1 METEARYTL
10 MGLFTLAVLAAGF
23 AFVYWLNTIGGLS
36 QRSIYNI
43 RYENTVSGL
52 TRGSAVLFNGL
63 RVGEVTALAVSPENP
78 RFVTATIA
86 VDETTPIRSDTRVA
100 MDFQGLMG
108 APAVALFGGSGTATA
123 VTGEKGGLPLLVA
136 DPLAGQNMTQ
146 TARDA
151 LRHVDALVTENSEP
165 LRNLI
170 ANINTFSNTLARN
183 ADRVD
188 GIVAGLERMTG
199 GGAKPQQRIFD
210 LPPAQDF
217 AAPSKLPTGQ
227 LIIPEPT
234 SLALLDTDKI
244 LLRYP
249 DGDRPGFAG
258 AQWPDMLP
266 KVVQSRVIQSFENAG
281 YLRAIG
287 RQPEGMTGDYTLLLD
302 LRSFY
307 VLVEPTPTAVVEIA
321 SKIVTPDGK
330 MIDAQIFKSTVPL
343 AQTSATLSE
352 PTKPEEAQQGGTS
365 PTPPINASSA
375 VAALQSAF
383 ARAATDIVLWVCKT
397 I

>member
-1 METEARYTL
+1 
-10 MGLFTLAVLAAGF
+10 
-23 AFVYWLNTIGGLS
+23 
-36 QRSIYNI
+36 
-43 RYENTVSGL
+43 
-52 TRGSAVLFNGL
+52 
-63 RVGEVTALAVSPENP
+63 
-78 RFVTATIA
+78 
-86 VDETTPIRSDTRVA
+86 
-100 MDFQGLMG
+100 MG
-108 APAVALFGGSGTATA
+108 APAVALFGGSGTAAA
-123 VTGEKGGLPLLVA
+123 VTGEKGSVPLLVA

-183 ADRVD
+183 SDRVD

-210 LPPAQDF
+210 LPPARDF
-217 AAPSKLPTGQ
+217 AAPSNLPTGQ
-227 LIIPEPT
+227 LVIPEPT

-244 LLRYP
+244 LLRYA

-266 KVVQSRVIQSFENAG
+266 KVVQSRVIQSFESAG

-287 RQPEGMTGDYTLLLD
+287 RPPEGMTGDYTLLLD
-302 LRSFY
+302 LRSFH
-307 VLVEPTPTAVVEIA
+307 VSVDPTPTAVVEIA
-321 SKIVTPDGK
+321 SKIITPDGK
-330 MIDAQIFKSTVPL
+330 IIDAQIFKSTVPL
-343 AQTSATLSE
+343 AQTSAAASE
-352 PTKPEEAQQGGTS
+352 LTKLEEAQQGGTS
-365 PTPPINASSA
+365 PTPPINPSSA
-375 VAALQSAF
+375 VAALQTAF
-383 ARAATDIVLWVCKT
+383 SRTATDIVLWVCKA